1 MYKASNFLTQTK
13 IIADL
18 LILSLII
25 FFVQNWKLAS
35 VQQFFT
41 GTNIMLLFIS
51 LTCWIFSASALKL
64 YKDFRMKPHSMEW
77 VAFLKALTLYTL
89 LFSFMLFQLF
99 PFLQVTRKELLVHCS
114 LIFLLLPIQKLI
126 IRILVKKIR
135 NGENVLR
142 KVLIVGAGQTG
153 LNFYQDYV
161 QNRNYGYKLT
171 GFLDEERKQSL
182 NGHYLGKTSEIES
195 VINQHELDDIIVTLP
210 MTSQS
215 QIGNIISIGEKHG
228 KRIRIIPDYQSFGVV
243 NMHVDKLGALSM
255 ITHRASPLDFSD
267 NKIYKR
273 IFDIVFSFCVIV
285 LIFPWLFPI
294 IGLIIKLT
302 SKGPVFF
309 KQERWGIN
317 NRTITCYK
325 FRSMVST
332 CKDVDENGKYMQASK
347 NDTRITPIGSFLR
360 KSNLDEL
367 PQFINVL
374 LGSMSIVGPRPHP
387 IPLNLESKDTVER
400 YMMRHWIKP
409 GITGWAQVNGYRGET
424 KNPNLMKLRV
434 QYDLWYME
442 NWTFWLDQQIIM
454 QTLVNIVKGEK
465 NAY

>member
-1 MYKASNFLTQTK
+1 
-13 IIADL
+13 
-18 LILSLII
+18 
-25 FFVQNWKLAS
+25 
-35 VQQFFT
+35 
-41 GTNIMLLFIS
+41 
-51 LTCWIFSASALKL
+51 
-64 YKDFRMKPHSMEW
+64 
-77 VAFLKALTLYTL
+77 
-89 LFSFMLFQLF
+89 
-99 PFLQVTRKELLVHCS
+99 
-114 LIFLLLPIQKLI
+114 
-126 IRILVKKIR
+126 
-135 NGENVLR
+135 LR
-142 KVLIVGAGQTG
+142 KVLIVGTGPTG

-161 QNRNYGYKLT
+161 ESRNYGYKLT
-171 GFLDEERKQSL
+171 GFVDDERKQSL
-182 NGHYLGKTSEIES
+182 NGHYLGKTSEIED
-195 VINQHELDDIIVTLP
+195 VITKHELDDIIVTLP

-228 KRIRIIPDYQSFGVV
+228 KRIRIIPDYHSFGVV

-255 ITHRASPLDFSD
+255 ITHRASPLDFAD

-273 IFDIVFSFCVIV
+273 IFDIAFSFCVIV

-302 SKGPVFF
+302 SKGPIFF

-325 FRSMVST
+325 FRSMVSY
-332 CKDVDENGKYMQASK
+332 CKDVDENGKYLQASK
-347 NDTRITPIGSFLR
+347 NDKRITPIGRFLR

-442 NWTFWLDQQIIM
+442 NWTFWLDLQIIM

>member
-13 IIADL
+13 ILADL
-18 LILSLII
+18 AILSCIV
-25 FFVQNWKLAS
+25 FFAHRSRLENLS
-35 VQQFFT
+35 EFFT
-41 GTNIMLLFIS
+41 ATNIMLLFIS
-51 LTCWIFSASALKL
+51 LTSWFFSASCLQL
-64 YKDFRMKPHSMEW
+64 YSDFRMKPHSVEW
-77 VAFLKALTLYTL
+77 VAFLKVLILYTL
-89 LFSFMLFQLF
+89 LFSFLLFQFF
-99 PFLQVTRKELLVHCS
+99 PSLQVSRKELLTHVL
-114 LIFLLLPIQKLI
+114 LIFFLLPVQKLI
-126 IRILVKKIR
+126 IRVLLKKIR

-142 KVLIVGAGQTG
+142 KVLIVGAGPTG
-153 LNFYQDYV
+153 ISFYHDYV

-195 VINQHELDDIIVTLP
+195 VISKHELDDIIVTLP
-210 MTSQS
+210 MTSES

-255 ITHRASPLDFSD
+255 ITHRASPLDFAD

-273 IFDIVFSFCVIV
+273 LFDIIFSFTVILLV
-285 LIFPWLFPI
+285 FPWLFPI

-302 SKGPVFF
+302 SKGPVLF

-325 FRSMVST
+325 FRSMVT
-332 CKDVDENGKYMQASK
+332 YCKDVDENGKYLQASK
-347 NDTRITPIGSFLR
+347 NDKRITPIGKFLR
-360 KSNLDEL
+360 KSNIDEL

-424 KNPNLMKLRV
+424 KKPNLMKLRV

-442 NWTFWLDQQIIM
+442 NWTFWLDLQIIM